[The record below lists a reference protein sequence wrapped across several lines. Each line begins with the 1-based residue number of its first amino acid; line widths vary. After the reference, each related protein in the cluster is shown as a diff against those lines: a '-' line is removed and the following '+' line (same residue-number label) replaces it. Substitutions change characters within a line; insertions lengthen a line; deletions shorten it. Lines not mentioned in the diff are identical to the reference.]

1 MTPHKKSTA
10 LILTATVTAG
20 CFLGV
25 AWLVS
30 RFWPFP
36 GLQNP
41 GRSGQI
47 TVLADTFSGYS
58 TLRTAELRDDL
69 QDKGISLQY
78 EDEFD
83 QARRAEQL
91 SQGKADLIATTLDQ
105 FLQQQPKGKIV
116 GLIDRTIGADAVV
129 LNTKKYPQLRS
140 LEALKQLVARERTR
154 GEQLAIAFA
163 GETPSEFLALVLDT
177 KFASFN
183 LAEFEQMRV
192 ADASDAWTLLQDR
205 SQKVAIAVIW
215 EPFVTQARQQGYTIV
230 LSSQD
235 VPTAIVDVLVASD
248 RLIRSRPETVSTFL
262 QAYYRRMNTHAFQP
276 AQLQIQIARDAGLTP
291 QEATAVTEG
300 IDFFTALEA
309 NEWFAQGTLA
319 QRVESIASVLVL
331 SGRLTQTP
339 ETPTALLAP
348 QFIESAAAMSQRQYD
363 SIKADLPEA
372 AERLRKLSTSNRR
385 IATTGQRSAQKTG
398 GEIGLV
404 NVRGKVEFREG
415 SAQLTTTGQQ
425 TLIQLA
431 KEIEEFNAA
440 SVAVRVVGHTSRT
453 GSATFNQTLS
463 QQRAGV
469 VRNYLRGRGL
479 KHDIIAEGKGFYL
492 PLSGLS
498 PNDPRQQRTEILLVR
513 FQ

>member
-1 MTPHKKSTA
+1 MTPHKKPTA
-10 LILTATVTAG
+10 LILTVTVTVG

-25 AWLVS
+25 AWLAR

-36 GLQNP
+36 GLHP
-41 GRSGQI
+41 GYSGQI

-58 TLRTAELRDDL
+58 TLRTVELQNDL
-69 QDKGISLQY
+69 KEEGISLHY

-91 SQGKADLIATTLDQ
+91 SQGKADFIATTLDQ

-116 GLIDRTIGADAVV
+116 GLIDRTVGADAVV
-129 LNTKKYPQLRS
+129 LNTKQYPQLRS
-140 LEALKQLVARERTR
+140 LSALSRLAARERTR

-163 GETPSEFLALVLDT
+163 GDTPSEFLALVLDT

-183 LAEFEQMRV
+183 LAEFEQIRV
-192 ADASDAWTLLQDR
+192 ADASDAWKLLQDR

-215 EPFVTQARQQGYTIV
+215 EPFVTQARQQGYTVV

-248 RLIRSRPETVSTFL
+248 RMVRSHPEAVSTFL
-262 QAYYRRMNTHAFQP
+262 QAYYRRINTHAFQP
-276 AQLQIQIARDAGLTP
+276 AQLQSQIAKDGGLTS
-291 QEATAVTEG
+291 QEATAVTQG

-309 NEWFAQGTLA
+309 SEWFAQGTLA
-319 QRVESIASVLVL
+319 QRIEAIGSVLVL
-331 SGRLTQTP
+331 SGRLTQIP
-339 ETPTALLAP
+339 EATDLLAP
-348 QFIESAAAMSQRQYD
+348 QFIEPAVTMSQSQYD
-363 SIKADLPEA
+363 SIKTELPEA
-372 AERLRKLSTSNRR
+372 AKRLKKLSTSSRR
-385 IATTGQRSAQKTG
+385 IVAAKQPSQGKTG

-404 NVRGKVEFREG
+404 NVRGKVEFKEG
-415 SAQLTTTGQQ
+415 SAYLTVTGQR
-425 TLIQLA
+425 TLNQLA

-453 GSATFNQTLS
+453 GSAAFNQKLS

-469 VRNYLRGRGL
+469 VGNYLRKRGL

-492 PLSGLS
+492 PLSGVS

-513 FQ
+513 LQ